1 MSLFMAEFQQ
11 SQSDSLLDSA
21 ALIQEARAKT
31 LIRSAEIQEEF
42 ENQERK
48 EEEAETEYAYQLG
61 ALRTLESTVQSID
74 SLKQRG
80 ESFGKPSKIKYAVC
94 GTIAIAKDAMEIAAL
109 AGGVTIPLAWF
120 IGPMISFILVL
131 IFWLFNMKVDRANE
145 FMNDL
150 EKEIE
155 IIQQNIAHAVRI
167 ANRIRMIP
175 GVKGLVKKG
184 ATTLAARASKNKY
197 VARITKKVAGSP
209 VAKAAWSN
217 AIDSGATIST
227 IFQWLPA
234 SSIGVVLSY
243 LDERKVLKNAAE
255 NADTA
260 HKDLSENLA
269 ITAGEIQ

>member
-1 MSLFMAEFQQ
+1 MANE
-11 SQSDSLLDSA
+11 SNN
-21 ALIQEARAKT
+21 EARASMDNVVQ
-31 LIRSAEIQEEF
+31 SARTEALAHSIVIEEEL
-42 ENQERK
+42 ENQERQK
-48 EEEAETEYAYQLG
+48 EEAETEYAYQLG

-74 SLKQRG
+74 SIKQRG
-80 ESFGKPSKIKYAVC
+80 GALGKPSKLKYVAC
-94 GTIAIAKDAMEIAAL
+94 GTIAVAKDAMEIAAL

-120 IGPMISFILVL
+120 IGPFISCILVL
-131 IFWLFNMKVDRANE
+131 IFWLFNMKVDRAKE

-155 IIQQNIAHAVRI
+155 VIQQNIAHAVRI

-175 GVKGLVKKG
+175 GVKGLAKKSG
-184 ATTLAARASKNKY
+184 AALAARASKNKT
-197 VARITKKVAGSP
+197 VVKLTQKIAGSP

-234 SSIGVVLSY
+234 STIGVVLSY

-260 HKDLSENLA
+260 HKSLSEDLA
-269 ITAGEIQ
+269 TTSQEVQSI

>member
-1 MSLFMAEFQQ
+1 MAEIQQ
-11 SQSDSLLDSA
+11 SQSDGLSNSS

-42 ENQERK
+42 ENQER
-48 EEEAETEYAYQLG
+48 EQEEAETEYAYQLG

-80 ESFGKPSKIKYAVC
+80 ESLGKPSKLKYVAC
-94 GTIAIAKDAMEIAAL
+94 GIIAIAKDAMEIVAL
-109 AGGVTIPLAWF
+109 AGVVTIPLAWF
-120 IGPMISFILVL
+120 IGPTISVILVL
-131 IFWLFNMKVDRANE
+131 IFWLFNMKVDRAND

-155 IIQQNIAHAVRI
+155 VIQQNIAHAVRI

-175 GVKGLVKKG
+175 GVKGLAKKG
-184 ATTLAARASKNKY
+184 AATLAARAAKNKT
-197 VARITKKVAGSP
+197 VIKISKIAGSP
-209 VAKAAWSN
+209 VAKAAWAN

-227 IFQWLPA
+227 ILQWLPA
-234 SSIGVVLSY
+234 SSIGVILSY
-243 LDERKVLKNAAE
+243 LDERRVLKNAAE
-255 NADTA
+255 NAGIA

-269 ITAGEIQ
+269 VTAGEAQQV